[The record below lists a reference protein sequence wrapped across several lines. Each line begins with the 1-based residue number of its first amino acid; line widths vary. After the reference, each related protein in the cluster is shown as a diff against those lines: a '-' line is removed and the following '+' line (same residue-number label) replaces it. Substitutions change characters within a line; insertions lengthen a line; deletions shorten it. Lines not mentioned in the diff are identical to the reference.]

1 MRLTAFIILAAL
13 SLVAFSSKAQTIS
26 FSGKDVPLKEIF
38 AEIKTQTGIL
48 FFYDAD
54 LLKDAKPVTV
64 QWKNVTLE
72 TALNEIFNEGPLT
85 WVLEN
90 KTITV
95 IKKPGQFPATTEAAP
110 PLPPL
115 VQVKGNIYDEAGR
128 RLSGATVMIKGT
140 NKGTLSDDA
149 GEFSIKAEQKNVL
162 VFSFVN
168 YSSKEVSVEKG
179 EMNIQLQLD
188 IQPMEA
194 SLVGGNFFSMKRKA
208 FATSVTVLNSKTLEK
223 IPVITLDQV
232 FRGWVP
238 ATTSYDIGGE
248 SLTPPNTLSIRGAG
262 GAASLTPVAV
272 YIDGIEYAGGS
283 GYLSQLD
290 KTNIDR
296 IEIVRGPGA
305 ATMYGTGS
313 NGGIVQI
320 FTKKGRMGQ
329 SSVNF
334 TSSAGFIKSKWV
346 DDNPFQQMHNLES
359 INGFKNVSLTLG
371 GSYRTA
377 GAYRPDGGT
386 NDKGFYTGIK
396 TNLGRFQANF
406 MARYNAENFS
416 QSRNPIYDTAIHP
429 RTDII
434 VRPTPTTNTPAY
446 IFFNVRPTVSRNKN
460 GLKETFV
467 SGVNLS
473 HRTTENWVNN
483 LDAGYTTNSS
493 RELPK
498 LDGVI
503 PLQAQYLAD
512 KYKVTTIRYSNV
524 LALPN
529 SGNIAGSISSGAEY
543 KQNSFSRTRTGAAAA
558 TTTITKDPD
567 NKNYG
572 AFIQANPS
580 YKNVYLTLGLR
591 FEKNNFF
598 KAAWNPRL
606 GITTNFDTRSLTIK
620 PRISW
625 GKGIAPVSYQNRFGQ
640 PTVNNITVIYEN
652 PDIKPQSQQGFDY
665 GLEIYDKKGAFKF
678 EAVYYDNV
686 LKDMATLIALGK
698 DIDNPTLSAFKYINV
713 GKVINSGWEFSGEY
727 QVKRFNLQGTF
738 SIINAVLGD
747 TTGNYLV
754 PQTSQLRGKAPG
766 TGMLYLPK
774 HTAGFNLTYNFFK
787 LFRKADKGSVSL
799 NFTELDGVM
808 VEDFNG
814 YALDVAYGRTPYTG
828 TTGYQ
833 IENPPVFRFGLYSDY
848 HITGNF
854 RFFIQG
860 YNIFNN
866 YKFEYLTSLTTH
878 GAEWLF
884 GIKYNYSKDK

>member
-1 MRLTAFIILAAL
+1 MRLAAL
-13 SLVAFSSKAQTIS
+13 LMMTAVLVGLSLSGEAQTVS
-26 FSGKDVPLKEIF
+26 YSGKDVPLKEIF

-54 LLKDAKPVTV
+54 LLKDAKPVTIG
-64 QWKNVTLE
+64 WKSVTLA
-72 TALNEIFNEGPLT
+72 TALNEIFKHGPLT

-90 KTITV
+90 KTVTI
-95 IKKPGQFPATTEAAP
+95 IKKPGQIPATTEAALPP
-110 PLPPL
+110 PLIP
-115 VQVKGNIYDEAGR
+115 VKGIISDAEGYPITNV
-128 RLSGATVMIKGT
+128 SVMIKGT
-140 NKGTLSDDA
+140 TKGTISGDA
-149 GEFSIKAEQKNVL
+149 GEFSIKAEEKNVL
-162 VFSFVN
+162 VFSSIN
-168 YSSKEVSVEKG
+168 YTSKEVRVEKRP
-179 EMNIQLQLD
+179 MSVQLQLD
-188 IQPMEA
+188 IKPMEL

-208 FATSVTVLNSKTLEK
+208 YATSVTVLNSKTLEK

-238 ATTSYDIGGE
+238 STNSYDIGGE

-262 GAASLTPVAV
+262 GAGSLTTIAV
-272 YIDGIEYAGGS
+272 YVDGIEYAGGS

-296 IEIVRGPGA
+296 MEIVRGPGA

-329 SSVNF
+329 SSVNV
-334 TSSAGFIKSKWV
+334 TGSAGFIKSKWV
-346 DDNPFQQMHNLES
+346 DNNPFQQMHNLET

-377 GAYRPDGGT
+377 GAYKPDGGD

-406 MARYNAENFS
+406 IARYNAENSS
-416 QSRNPIYDTAIHP
+416 QSRSPIFDTAIHP

-434 VRPTPTTNTPAY
+434 IRPTPTTSTPAY
-446 IFFNVRPTVSRNKN
+446 IFFSVRPTVARNKN

-467 SGVNLS
+467 TGVNLS
-473 HRTTENWVNN
+473 HRTTENWINN
-483 LDAGYTTNSS
+483 LDAGYTMNSS
-493 RELPK
+493 SELPK
-498 LDGVI
+498 LDGVT
-503 PLQAQYLAD
+503 PLQPRYLAD

-524 LALPN
+524 LTLYN
-529 SGNIAGSISSGAEY
+529 SGDIAGTISTGAEY
-543 KQNSFSRTRTGAAAA
+543 KQNSYSRTTTTATAA
-558 TTTITKDPD
+558 TTTNAQDPD

-591 FEKNNFF
+591 YEKNNFF
-598 KAAWNPRL
+598 NAAWNPRL

-625 GKGIAPVSYQNRFGQ
+625 GKGIASPTYEQRFGRP
-640 PTVNNITVIYEN
+640 PTSVLIVYGN

-678 EAVYYDNV
+678 EAVYYDNT
-686 LKDMATLIALGK
+686 LKDMATLISLGK
-698 DIDNPTLSAFKYINV
+698 DTGDTTLSALKYINV

-727 QVKRFNLQGTF
+727 QMGRFALQGTF
-738 SIINAVLGD
+738 SIMNAVIGD
-747 TTGNYLV
+747 TTDNYLL

-766 TGMLYLPK
+766 TRMQYLPK
-774 HTAGFNLTYNFFK
+774 HTAGFSLTYHFFK
-787 LFRKADKGSVSL
+787 LFRKADKGSVSI

-814 YALDVAYGRTPYTG
+814 YRLDVAYGRTPYTG
-828 TTGYQ
+828 NTGYQ
-833 IENPPVFRFGLYSDY
+833 IENPPVFKFGVYADY
-848 HITGNF
+848 HITGNL
-854 RFFIQG
+854 RFFMQG

-866 YKFEYLTSLTTH
+866 YKYEYLTALATH

>member
-1 MRLTAFIILAAL
+1 L
-13 SLVAFSSKAQTIS
+13 SY
-26 FSGKDVPLKEIF
+26 E
-38 AEIKTQTGIL
+38 
-48 FFYDAD
+48 
-54 LLKDAKPVTV
+54 KPVTV
-64 QWKNVTLE
+64 QWKTVTLE
-72 TALNEIFNEGPLT
+72 TALNEIFKDGPLT
-85 WVLEN
+85 WVLED
-90 KTITV
+90 KTVTI
-95 IKKPGQFPATTEAAP
+95 IKKPGQIPSTTETAP
-110 PLPPL
+110 SPL
-115 VQVKGNIYDEAGR
+115 VQVKGIISDAEGHPITNVSV
-128 RLSGATVMIKGT
+128 LIKGT
-140 NKGTLSDDA
+140 NKGTISGDA

-162 VFSFVN
+162 VFSSIN
-168 YSSKEVSVEKG
+168 YTSKEVRVEKNP
-179 EMNIQLQLD
+179 MSIQLQLD
-188 IQPMEA
+188 VKPMEV
-194 SLVGGNFFSMKRKA
+194 SLVGGNINAIKHRA
-208 FATSVTVLNSKTLEK
+208 DATSVTVLDSKTLEK
-223 IPVITLDQV
+223 IPVVTLDEV

-262 GAASLTPVAV
+262 GAASLTTIAV
-272 YIDGIEYAGGS
+272 YVDGVEYAGGS

-334 TSSAGFIKSKWV
+334 TGSAGFIKSKWV
-346 DDNPFQQMHNLES
+346 DKNPFQQTHNLET

-406 MARYNAENFS
+406 TARYNTGHSS
-416 QSRNPIYDTAIHP
+416 QSRNPIYDTAIHA

-434 VRPTPTTNTPAY
+434 VRPTPAISTPAY
-446 IFFNVRPTVSRNKN
+446 IYLNVRPTVSRNKN

-467 SGVNLS
+467 TGVNLS
-473 HRTTENWVNN
+473 HRTTENWINN
-483 LDAGYTTNSS
+483 LDAGYTMNSS
-493 RELPK
+493 SELPK
-498 LDGVI
+498 LDGVT
-503 PLQAQYLAD
+503 PLQSQYRTD
-512 KYKVTTIRYSNV
+512 KFKVTTIRYSNV
-524 LALPN
+524 LTLPN
-529 SGNIAGSISSGAEY
+529 SGNGFAGSISSGAEY
-543 KQNSFSRTRTGAAAA
+543 KQNSISSTITRTTAA
-558 TTTITKDPD
+558 TTAIAKDPD
-567 NKNYG
+567 NKNFG

-591 FEKNNFF
+591 YEKNNFF
-598 KAAWNPRL
+598 NAAWNPRL

-625 GKGIAPVSYQNRFGQ
+625 GKGIAS
-640 PTVNNITVIYEN
+640 PTYEQRYGRPPTSVVIVYGN

-678 EAVYYDNV
+678 EAVYYDNI
-686 LKDMATLIALGK
+686 LKDMATLIQLGK
-698 DIDNPTLSAFKYINV
+698 DIGNPTVSAFKYINV
-713 GKVINSGWEFSGEY
+713 GNVINSGWEFSGEY
-727 QVKRFNLQGTF
+727 QIRRFTLQGTF
-738 SIINAVLGD
+738 SIMNAVIGD
-747 TTGNYLV
+747 TTGNYFL
-754 PQTSQLRGKAPG
+754 PRTSQLRNKAPG
-766 TGMLYLPK
+766 TRMQYLPK
-774 HTAGFNLTYNFFK
+774 HTAGFNLTYHFIK
-787 LFRKADKGSVSL
+787 LFRKADRGSVSL
-799 NFTELDGVM
+799 NFTELDGVV

-828 TTGYQ
+828 NTGYL
-833 IENPPVFRFGLYSDY
+833 IENPPVFKFGLYSDY
-848 HITGNF
+848 HITGNL

-860 YNIFNN
+860 NNIFNN
-866 YKFEYLTSLTTH
+866 YKVEYLTSLPTH

-884 GIKYNYSKDK
+884 GVKYNHSKDK